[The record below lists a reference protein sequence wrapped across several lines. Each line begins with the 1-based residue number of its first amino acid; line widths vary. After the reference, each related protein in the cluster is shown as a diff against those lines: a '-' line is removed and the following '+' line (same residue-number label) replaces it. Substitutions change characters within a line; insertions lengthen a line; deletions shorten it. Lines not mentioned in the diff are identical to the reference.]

1 MSHRT
6 QGQFQLITHDLYMAS
21 LERPRRIRVCLP
33 PAYHSEHAR
42 AFPVMYLMDGQN
54 LFEDATSY
62 AGAWHIG
69 EKVAHLPAD
78 KQLILVGIDNGEK
91 KRMNEYLPIHR
102 ASRHAEGEAYL
113 EFILKQVIPL
123 INEQYR
129 TLPQVDQTFI
139 CGSSLGG
146 LLAFYAVTRYGQ
158 HFGRGGILSPSFWYQ
173 PKVFQKI
180 KHFPANKIYI
190 LASNTESQFMGKSLS
205 QAYRELKESG
215 YHDHQL
221 RVILRADGRHDE
233 AFWGSE
239 FIEMLQWLQ
248 QP

>member
-1 MSHRT
+1 MPHRA
-6 QGQFQLITHDLYMAS
+6 QHHFRLVTHDLYMAS
-21 LERPRRIRVCLP
+21 LERDRKIRVCLP
-33 PAYHSEHAR
+33 PAYNKEHSR

-78 KQLILVGIDNGEK
+78 KQIIMVGIDNGEK

-102 ASRHAEGEAYL
+102 ASRVAEGEAYL
-113 EFILKQVIPL
+113 EFILEQVIPL
-123 INEQYR
+123 VNAQYR
-129 TLPQVDQTFI
+129 TLPQPENTYI
-139 CGSSLGG
+139 SGSSLGG

-180 KHFPANKIYI
+180 KHYPQNKIYI
-190 LASNTESQFMGKSLS
+190 LASNTESQFMGKSLM

-215 YHDHQL
+215 YSDHQL
-221 RVILRADGRHDE
+221 RVVLRADGRHDE
-233 AFWGSE
+233 RFWGSE
-239 FIEMLQWLQ
+239 FNEMLLWLSE
-248 QP
+248 